1 MVRFVAFDVETPNRW
16 NDRMS
21 AIGITVIED
30 GEVDDPR
37 PATKALASVPL
48 PALRLTSGPL
58 GKFGELLWIGLR
70 NNPALE
76 EYVASVRAALDKAGV
91 AYDRKKFRPHIT
103 MVRKAEWPY
112 QTLVEELAEVHRVRM
127 NVDRVCLMKSER
139 INGKLTYTVLG
150 EVNGLLD

>member
-1 MVRFVAFDVETPNRW
+1 MARFAAFDVETPNRW

-70 NNPALE
+70 KNPALE
-76 EYVASVRAALDKAGV
+76 QYVASVRNALDVAGV

-103 MVRKAEWPY
+103 LVRRADWPY
-112 QTLVEELAEVHRVRM
+112 QMLVEELAEVRRVRM
-127 NVDRVCLMKSER
+127 TVDRVCLMKSER
-139 INGKLTYTVLG
+139 LDGKLTYTVVG
-150 EVNGLLD
+150 EVKR

>member
-1 MVRFVAFDVETPNRW
+1 MARFAAFDVETPNRW

-70 NNPALE
+70 KNPALE
-76 EYVASVRAALDKAGV
+76 QYVASVRNALDVAGV

-103 MVRKAEWPY
+103 LVRRADWPY
-112 QTLVEELAEVHRVRM
+112 QVLVEELAEVRRVRM
-127 NVDRVCLMKSER
+127 TVDRVCLMKSER
-139 INGKLTYTVLG
+139 LDGKLTYTVVG
-150 EVNGLLD
+150 EVRR